1 MKKYVAILLVQ
12 IAFYFCC
19 NYAVAKPSSVCDSL
33 FAVYDMEVERSMSY
47 IQKRQDRIDSLMI
60 LLPYTNDRYK
70 LNYQLYEQYLPYKS
84 SEALKYLSENRQ
96 IASDEGDLDKLFES
110 TVLMSYM
117 LASMGSFSEAL
128 YVVDL
133 LPAMQLKNEQKSQL
147 YDCYCHIYGEA
158 GFYSKV
164 ETIKQSYFHIA
175 DLYSDSLMQIL
186 SDTAQRKM
194 RLKEDDYRNMR
205 LFDKALAINDTL
217 LRLAGTMTH
226 DYAKYAYQ
234 RSDTYLRMGNT
245 DRRMEWLL
253 LSAIADV
260 RNGITD
266 NGSSWMLAQMCFNN
280 NELKRAYNYINYSTR
295 NSTIYGA
302 PMRIQQIAPLLE
314 IIGNAHQQQAETQH
328 RRLILLLSFVT
339 VLSLL
344 LALSLF
350 FIFRRNRQLKV
361 MHRKL
366 EDRSRQ
372 IAMMNSQLQLVNGR
386 LSEANSVKEK
396 YIARYLNLYSEYI
409 DRLKKMVKKPEFS
422 EQEIEHFYQVFDDS
436 FLSIY
441 PDFVQ
446 QFNELL
452 QPDKRI
458 QLKKNEKLNTEL
470 RVFAMIRL
478 GISSS
483 SQIAQL
489 LRYSPNTIYNY
500 RAQIKNAALVN
511 RDDFEQQVM
520 KIGT

>member
-1 MKKYVAILLVQ
+1 MRKIVAILSIVALV
-12 IAFYFCC
+12 FCC
-19 NYAVAKPSSVCDSL
+19 NAAKAKTTSVCDSL
-33 FAVYDMEVERSMSY
+33 FSVYDVEVAQSMSY
-47 IQKRQDRIDSLMI
+47 IQKRQERIDSLLA
-60 LLPYTNDRYK
+60 LLPSADDKYNI
-70 LNYQLYEQYLPYKS
+70 NYLLYEQYLPYRS
-84 SEALKYLSENRQ
+84 SEALKYLSDNRQ
-96 IASDEGDLDKLFES
+96 ISLQTNDLNKLFES
-110 TVLMSYM
+110 TVLMSSM
-117 LASMGSFSEAL
+117 LASMGSFNEAV
-128 YVVDL
+128 YIIES
-133 LPAMQLKNEQKSQL
+133 LPKMSLDEAQKPML
-147 YDCYCHIYGEA
+147 YDCYNRLYGEA
-158 GFYSKV
+158 GFYAKV
-164 ETIKQSYFHIA
+164 ETIKQSYFHIS
-175 DLYSDSLMQIL
+175 DLYGDSLKLIL
-186 SDTAQRKM
+186 PDTAQRMM
-194 RLKEDDYRNMR
+194 RLREDEYRNKRM
-205 LFDKALAINDTL
+205 FDKSLAVNDTL
-217 LRLAGTMTH
+217 LRLAGNMTH

-234 RSDTYLRMGNT
+234 RSDTYLRMG
-245 DRRMEWLL
+245 DKDSQMQWLL

-266 NGSSWMLAQMCFNN
+266 NGSSWMLAQMCFEN
-280 NELKRAYNYINYSTR
+280 NELNRAYKYINYSTR

-302 PMRIQQIAPLLE
+302 PLRIQQVAPLLE
-314 IIGNAHQQQAETQH
+314 IIGNAHQLQAETQQK
-328 RRLILLLSFVT
+328 RLLLLLIFST

-344 LALSLF
+344 LALSLVL
-350 FIFRRNRQLKV
+350 IFRRNRQLNI
-361 MHRKL
+361 MHRQL

-386 LSEANSVKEK
+386 LSESNSVKEK

-422 EQEIEHFYQVFDDS
+422 KQEVEHFYQVFDDS

-441 PDFVQ
+441 PDFVR

-458 QLKKNEKLNTEL
+458 KLKKNEKLNTEL

-478 GISSS
+478 GINSS

-500 RAQIKNAALVN
+500 RAQIKNAALID